1 MKRKIGVSKQNV
13 IELSPRLKIKVLK
26 HAWSRFGMN
35 VGILGISGTQTHHF
49 IHKVLNAHLVQN
61 TIRVDKKNE
70 EVVVPLKV
78 FGINLVDELEGPF
91 LTVSLSSMREARNS
105 DTGAAVGNVQAV
117 GIAVEGEWNAQTFN
131 CLEIQFILLVSI
143 K

>member
-1 MKRKIGVSKQNV
+1 M
-13 IELSPRLKIKVLK
+13 
-26 HAWSRFGMN
+26 
-35 VGILGISGTQTHHF
+35 VGILGISRAQTHHF

-70 EVVVPLKV
+70 KVVVSLKV

-91 LTVSLSSMREARNS
+91 LTVSLSSVREARNS
-105 DTGAAVGNVQAV
+105 DTGAAIGNVQAE

-131 CLEIQFILLVSI
+131 RLEIQFILLVSI